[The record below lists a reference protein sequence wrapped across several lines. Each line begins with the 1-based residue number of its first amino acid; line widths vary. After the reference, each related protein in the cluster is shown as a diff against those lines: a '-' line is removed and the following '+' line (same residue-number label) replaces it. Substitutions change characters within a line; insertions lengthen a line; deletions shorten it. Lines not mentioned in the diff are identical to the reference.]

1 MTHNWGIIGLG
12 GIGSQ
17 FAAALPKDQTLY
29 GVAAHDFERAQAF
42 AAKYHA
48 QHAFTDYAALF
59 ADPNIDIVYVA
70 TTHNFH
76 YENIK
81 QALEAGKNVLAEKAI
96 TENLAQLDE
105 LIALAASRQLILME
119 AQTIYHM
126 PLYPQLIETAKDLGK
141 LKTINVMFGSF
152 AQGKPNARLYD
163 SKLGG
168 GAMLDIG
175 VYALSFARRF
185 LTATP
190 HLVATQ
196 WTPTASGVDGQS
208 TLLLNNA
215 NNEMV
220 TVALN
225 LEARMPKLGT
235 VAYEGGYY
243 SVLEYPR
250 SQEATFTD
258 PDKLSQVILAGE
270 GAKALAYEAHD
281 MAQAVE
287 TGENPTLTW
296 TRDVMA
302 IMTAARKAWG
312 FSYPNE

>member
-17 FAAALPKDQTLY
+17 FAASLPEDQTLY
-29 GVAAHDFERAQAF
+29 GVAAHDFARAQAF

-48 QHAFTDYAALF
+48 QHAFADYAALF
-59 ADPNIDIVYVA
+59 ADPAIDIVYVA

-81 QALEAGKNVLAEKAI
+81 AALMAGKNVLAEKAI

-105 LIALAASRQLILME
+105 LIALAKARHLILME

-126 PLYPQLIETAKDLGK
+126 PLYPRLAEGAKDLGK

-152 AQGKPNARLYD
+152 AQGKTNGRLYD
-163 SKLGG
+163 PALGG

-196 WTPTASGVDGQS
+196 WTPTSTGVDGQS

-225 LEARMPKLGT
+225 LEARMPKQGI
-235 VAYEGGYY
+235 VAYDGGYY
-243 SVLEYPR
+243 SVMEYPR
-250 SQEATFTD
+250 SQEATFTS
-258 PDKLSQVILAGE
+258 PDQLSEVILEGDAGQ
-270 GAKALAYEAHD
+270 ALAYEAHD
-281 MAQAVE
+281 MATAVE
-287 TGENPTLTW
+287 TGENPTLAW

-302 IMTAARKAWG
+302 IMTDARKAWG
-312 FSYPNE
+312 FAYPNE